1 MNTVDNSA
9 GSKKN
14 FLIVTLFV
22 LALIAA
28 VLSTVPSIQSRL
40 RSLFND
46 DERQLLA
53 KIEAYY
59 GSEQNKLLILKV
71 QNSHGL
77 SVEIYQEQT
86 DSGQQIFRQ
95 KFDLLYDADAYIT
108 IDRNA
113 TNLALSDVDQD
124 GAMDILAPSIDRNGN
139 QRLNTFR
146 YNSDLQIFEPMSEN
160 PSL

>member
-1 MNTVDNSA
+1 MNTADNSQTP
-9 GSKKN
+9 KKN
-14 FLIVTLFV
+14 ILIAILFV

-28 VLSTVPSIQSRL
+28 ILSTVPSLQNRL
-40 RSLFND
+40 RSLFEN
-46 DERQLLA
+46 DERLLLA
-53 KIEAYY
+53 KIEAFY
-59 GSEQNKLLILKV
+59 GNEQNKLLILKV

-86 DSGQQIFRQ
+86 ESGQQIFRQ
-95 KFDLLYDADAYIT
+95 KFDLLHDSDAYIT

-146 YNSDLQIFEPMSEN
+146 YNSDLNIFEPMTES